1 MNLKPSRGSL
11 CKDATFF
18 NAELTKPEPAT
29 PLTAEVG
36 FCGVHSQIFFFFF
49 FCRNSFVVFPECGSK
64 ALPSERRGPRAR
76 LTDDTV
82 WLVLSF
88 PHGASS
94 SGPEPGL
101 VFTHPTPS
109 PGCCQPSAPG
119 GLHGPRLTAP
129 LGPPCA
135 PPRRASSTFAR
146 VSACGWGGEPS
157 SQARASFRKRTR
169 QQPGRGWSPRGDVSY
184 GASLTVHTFRLR

>member
-11 CKDATFF
+11 CKYGTFF
-18 NAELTKPEPAT
+18 NAKLTKPKPAT
-29 PLTAEVG
+29 LLTAEVG
-36 FCGVHSQIFFFFF
+36 FCGVHSQIFFF

-76 LTDDTV
+76 LMDDTA

-88 PHGASS
+88 PHRASS
-94 SGPEPGL
+94 SGPEPGP
-101 VFTHPTPS
+101 VFTHPTLS

-129 LGPPCA
+129 LHPPCA
-135 PPRRASSTFAR
+135 PPR
-146 VSACGWGGEPS
+146 
-157 SQARASFRKRTR
+157 
-169 QQPGRGWSPRGDVSY
+169 
-184 GASLTVHTFRLR
+184 ASLQHLRPGLCLRVGR